1 MYSHFAIICFLVL
14 ADGFIRRRKSGC
26 HLPITSPGFLV
37 STLFTSCIFASGDGI
52 CLPFPTCDFCLNF
65 LVVIT
70 LCCIDD
76 NQACHQRHLINLM
89 NFFSAGLGCFSIST
103 LVLVAGDCPSSNAH
117 ILANNENKGRG
128 KKEKKIKKVH
138 RKAW

>member
-1 MYSHFAIICFLVL
+1 
-14 ADGFIRRRKSGC
+14 
-26 HLPITSPGFLV
+26 
-37 STLFTSCIFASGDGI
+37 
-52 CLPFPTCDFCLNF
+52 
-65 LVVIT
+65 
-70 LCCIDD
+70 
-76 NQACHQRHLINLM
+76 M
-89 NFFSAGLGCFSIST
+89 NFFQLVLVVSIST